1 MRPTRIRDYGM
12 KKAVF
17 AIMLLISGLCQ
28 AQNEDLTNRLNRRQQ
43 VTNYMNN
50 GVSDQ
55 AQRQAA
61 QMSRSGWTAYG
72 GQSLE
77 MMYDDYY
84 FKKMDVSQDGEDKY
98 IEATA
103 SCDAQTTSDH
113 AIRCAMTK
121 AKELMAGLLGTEV
134 RTIVESKGG
143 SIELSDSE
151 GVSYYDSKH
160 ASIHRVNYQLG
171 TVTPVIQL
179 VKKVGPSQYSA
190 KVVIMYNLE
199 QVKARIRRELQNQLR
214 NESSDLLNQIR

>member
-1 MRPTRIRDYGM
+1 M
-12 KKAVF
+12 KKVVF
-17 AIMLLISGLCQ
+17 AVMILIAGLCQ

-43 VTNYMNN
+43 VTDYMNN

-61 QMSRSGWTAYG
+61 QMSRSGWASYG

-84 FKKMDVSQDGEDKY
+84 FKKMDVSRDGEDKY

-113 AIRCAMTK
+113 AIRCAMNK
-121 AKELMAGLLGTEV
+121 AKDQLAGLLGTEV
-134 RTIVESKGG
+134 RGIVESKGG
-143 SIELSDSE
+143 SIEVSDSE
-151 GVSYYDSKH
+151 GASYYDSQH
-160 ASIHRVNYQLG
+160 ASIHRINYQLG

-190 KVVIMYNLE
+190 KVVIMYNME
-199 QVKARIRRELQNQLR
+199 QIKAKLRREMQTQIR
-214 NESSDLLNQIR
+214 NESSNLMNQIR